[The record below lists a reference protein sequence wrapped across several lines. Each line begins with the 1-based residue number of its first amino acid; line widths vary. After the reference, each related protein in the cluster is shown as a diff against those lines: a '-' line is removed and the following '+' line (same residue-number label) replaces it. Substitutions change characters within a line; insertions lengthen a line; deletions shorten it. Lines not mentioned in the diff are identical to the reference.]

1 MLRNRNG
8 AALIVLALSLSLA
21 LERGTAQSSS
31 TALQRALDL
40 ETAGKY
46 REAVTAFREALNDAP
61 LTSVV
66 LGLERVY
73 YQLGQSDS
81 LLPLL
86 RTLLAGRPRDPTL
99 RTVQLRTLIML
110 HRDMDAYGTFVEWAN
125 ASPKEST
132 PYREYARMLL
142 DENRTAAADSV
153 LQMAAKQLSSMQDL
167 AAELAQLRAALGLW
181 VPSALAWREALRT
194 QPYLDQA
201 GVYALLS
208 APTEKRDSLRAALRD
223 PPIELGARRMLAGL
237 ELRWNAPA
245 EAWSALRDVP
255 PNDSAAAAWVEF
267 GAEAEALES
276 WAIARE
282 AYEAAIRHGTA
293 ASVRVR
299 AATVALNG
307 RDPAAAIQFLKTFGE
322 RPDSS
327 TLDEVSL
334 LRARAY
340 SSLGDPS
347 AVRVLL
353 ARLGDD
359 LSLDVRDAV
368 AREIAWAFVRA
379 GQLDSAKAAIAAT
392 GDDPRARAWIA
403 LYEGDLQAARNKLR
417 QIGETTGDAVLAQ
430 ALLSRTRVLRSTNAG
445 RAFLALAQRDSVRA
459 VEFFLAAV
467 PEVEGAAPLMIA
479 AAARISTA
487 RGDALGRDNA
497 LVLWERIV
505 REYPSA
511 PEAAEA
517 DLEWARSLRRTG
529 DNPAAIERL
538 EHLLLTYPQSALAP
552 QARRELNLARNGIP
566 RAP

>member
-1 MLRNRNG
+1 MPRNRNG
-8 AALIVLALSLSLA
+8 AALIVLALSLTLA

-31 TALQRALDL
+31 SALQRALDL

-46 REAVTAFREALNDAP
+46 RAAVTAFREALSDAP

-99 RTVQLRTLIML
+99 RTVQLRTLVML

-125 ASPKEST
+125 ASPREST

-142 DENRTAAADSV
+142 DQNRTAAADTV
-153 LQMAAKQLSSMQDL
+153 LQLAAKQLSSMQDL

-223 PPIELGARRMLAGL
+223 PPVELGARRLLAGL

-255 PNDSAAAAWVEF
+255 PNDSVAAAWVEF
-267 GAEAEALES
+267 GGEAEALES
-276 WAIARE
+276 WSIARE
-282 AYEAAIRHGTA
+282 AYEAAIRHGSA
-293 ASVRVR
+293 QSVRLR

-307 RDPAAAIQFLKTFGE
+307 RDAAAAIELLKPYGE

-327 TLDEVSL
+327 VLNDVSL

-340 SSLGDPS
+340 SSLGNPT
-347 AVRVLL
+347 AVHALL
-353 ARLGDD
+353 AQVGDD
-359 LSLDVRDAV
+359 LSLDIRDEV
-368 AREIAWAFVRA
+368 AREIAWAFVRS

-445 RAFLALAQRDSVRA
+445 RAFLALAQRDSARA
-459 VEFFLAAV
+459 VDYFLAAV
-467 PEVEGAAPLMIA
+467 PEVEGAAPLMLA
-479 AAARISTA
+479 VAARIATV
-487 RGDALGRDNA
+487 RGDSLGREQA

-505 REYPSA
+505 REHPTA

-529 DNPAAIERL
+529 DNLAAIARL
-538 EHLLLTYPQSALAP
+538 EHLLLTYPRSALAP
-552 QARRELNLARNGIP
+552 QARRELNLVRSAIP
-566 RAP
+566 PAP